1 MSRVKI
7 LGQVKASFI
16 DYPQK
21 LCTTIFLAGCNM
33 KCGYCH
39 NPDIV
44 HGKGPVLQE
53 LDFFK
58 FLDKRRKFLDGVC
71 VSGGEPTLYHEL
83 PKFLEDI
90 KKRGYDVKLDT
101 NGTNPTMLK
110 SLIEDQLIDYVAMD
124 IKGPLHKYSEIT
136 RIEGLNI
143 NNISASINILKQSDI
158 KHEFRTTITKELLS
172 PEDIKEIVLLL
183 DSPKRYALQ
192 NFRKAQ
198 NILGDKSFNAYSF
211 DELDK
216 IKGSITNY
224 VDELIIR

>member
-7 LGQVKASFI
+7 LGQVKSSFI
-16 DYPQK
+16 DYPGK

-44 HGKGPVLQE
+44 HGEGPVLQE
-53 LDFFK
+53 TDFFD
-58 FLDKRRKFLDGVC
+58 FLDRRRKYLDGVC

-83 PKFLEDI
+83 PKFIEDI
-90 KKRGYDVKLDT
+90 KARGYTIKLDT

-110 SLIEDQLIDYVAMD
+110 KLIEDQLIDYVAMD
-124 IKGPLHKYSEIT
+124 IKGPLYKYSEIT
-136 RIEGLNI
+136 GIQDFNTIPILE
-143 NNISASINILKQSDI
+143 SIHLLKQSDI
-158 KHEFRTTITKELLS
+158 QHEFRTTITRELLG
-172 PEDIKEIVLLL
+172 PDDIKEVVMLL
-183 DSPKRYALQ
+183 DFPKRYALQ
-192 NFRKAQ
+192 NFRKAK
-198 NILGDKSFNAYSF
+198 NILGNRLLTSYSL

-216 IKGSITNY
+216 IKETITND